1 MKGFLM
7 TALLSKLVE
16 ETSKLPEELQEAMAA
31 QWLEELKEELA
42 WDERFKNTQNQLAK
56 LADQARSEVKA
67 GKYRDAGF
75 DEL

>member
-1 MKGFLM
+1 M

-31 QWLEELKEELA
+31 QWLDELKDELA
-42 WDERFKNTQNQLAK
+42 WDDRFKNTQNQLTK
-56 LADQARSEVKA
+56 LADKARIEVKA
-67 GKYRDAGF
+67 GKYRDTGF